1 MPPRNEASSLR
12 SLGVAAARA
21 LMGDAVRAMCRRLH
35 SRGIQV
41 KPRIVSKTQI
51 LLDHL

>member
-1 MPPRNEASSLR
+1 MPPRNEVSSLR

-21 LMGDAVRAMCRRLH
+21 LMGDAVRAVCRRLH

-41 KPRIVSKTQI
+41 RPVRGNKT
-51 LLDHL
+51 